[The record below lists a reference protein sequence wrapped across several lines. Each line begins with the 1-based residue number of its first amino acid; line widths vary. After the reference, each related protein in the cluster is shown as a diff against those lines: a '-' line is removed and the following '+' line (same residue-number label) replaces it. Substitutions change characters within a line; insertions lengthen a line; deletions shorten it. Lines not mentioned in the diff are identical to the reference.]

1 MIPRR
6 PRSSQ
11 LPAGVV
17 DAGLASLATFIAGL
31 TGVNLL
37 TEADTGVYGVFFS
50 AFILGTALIS
60 DLIYVPS
67 QVIAVAQQEGH
78 RLDGLRRSIRLA
90 AFPSLGASLIAVVAA
105 LLTAGQTTAPV
116 TVALTVTAGATIVV
130 SAMQDH
136 MRRMLHIADRSWK
149 AAIVSATQLAV
160 IATLIPLLLL
170 TGIDRAWIPF
180 GSLGF
185 ANVVSVSVGGLLA
198 GAHRRRPTDAPLFF
212 RRLVRSGKWLV
223 MRSAVPSAAAFGAA
237 NIITHIAGPEV
248 YGYAEAARQVA
259 QPVTVL
265 ALGLTAVLGPRVMR
279 AGMQTDTASSNRARR
294 IYALLILGAAVV
306 YVAIAGPA
314 WPLNPMRLLV
324 PRAYEVSWLVT
335 ATVAANAIAA
345 MVLLLSSEMLG
356 AAKERILAMIAL
368 VSSPALLLVA
378 VTANTTRSFARPIGY
393 IIEGAFVM
401 VGAWVWLRRHYA
413 TEKENA

>member
-1 MIPRR
+1 
-6 PRSSQ
+6 
-11 LPAGVV
+11 
-17 DAGLASLATFIAGL
+17 
-31 TGVNLL
+31 
-37 TEADTGVYGVFFS
+37 
-50 AFILGTALIS
+50 
-60 DLIYVPS
+60 
-67 QVIAVAQQEGH
+67 
-78 RLDGLRRSIRLA
+78 
-90 AFPSLGASLIAVVAA
+90 
-105 LLTAGQTTAPV
+105 
-116 TVALTVTAGATIVV
+116 
-130 SAMQDH
+130 
-136 MRRMLHIADRSWK
+136 
-149 AAIVSATQLAV
+149 
-160 IATLIPLLLL
+160 
-170 TGIDRAWIPF
+170 
-180 GSLGF
+180 
-185 ANVVSVSVGGLLA
+185 
-198 GAHRRRPTDAPLFF
+198 
-212 RRLVRSGKWLV
+212 
-223 MRSAVPSAAAFGAA
+223 
-237 NIITHIAGPEV
+237 
-248 YGYAEAARQVA
+248 VA